1 MSCSRAGDDA
11 GSLDDARRGRFATAT
26 SRGGPGSRAGMCLWT
41 ARKAPTWRKVRT
53 SADCVSGGRI
63 CNGLSHCRDGTT
75 LCSPR
80 TPRLLL
86 KKKTSFLNAIE
97 PHFPLAPTLVGRAT
111 AA

>member
-26 SRGGPGSRAGMCLWT
+26 SRGGPGSRAGMCLRT

-53 SADCVSGGRI
+53 SADCVSLAGNLQRLVS
-63 CNGLSHCRDGTT
+63 LSV
-75 LCSPR
+75 PR
-80 TPRLLL
+80 RH
-86 KKKTSFLNAIE
+86 KSVSSAASAKKTSSFLNAIE
-97 PHFPLAPTLVGRAT
+97 PHFLPAPTLVGHAT